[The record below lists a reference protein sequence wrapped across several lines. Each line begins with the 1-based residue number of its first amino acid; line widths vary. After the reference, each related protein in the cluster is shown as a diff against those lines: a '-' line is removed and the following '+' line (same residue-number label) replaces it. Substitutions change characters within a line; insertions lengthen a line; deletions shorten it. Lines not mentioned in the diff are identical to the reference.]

1 MNNLKP
7 QRWSIVGA
15 SVTGSGHIGRAE
27 PGQDRLAWRV
37 WAGEQDASPLLIMV
51 CADGAGSAR
60 RSWAGA
66 WMACRALVSAV
77 DAAMQS
83 PAGCARMR
91 EANTWTHG
99 FVERLFCQARRRVL
113 RWSSEIHG
121 LPTDLST
128 TLNMAV
134 LGGHFGCFARVGDG
148 LIAFQAGPEYQ
159 DWTLAAAPDTGE
171 FAGETTFLTSPNFA
185 EKLAVRL
192 VPQAIDKICLST
204 DGLAPILYNA
214 QQSAIHSPF
223 LNPLFQGLAHPGLTA
238 SQKSAALAHFLKS
251 SRVASRCDDD
261 LTLLLAERGTSD

>member
-27 PGQDRLAWRV
+27 PGQDRMGWRV

-66 WMACRALVSAV
+66 WMACRALISAV

-91 EANTWTHG
+91 DSGEWSTG
-99 FVERLFCQARRRVL
+99 FVERFFSQARRRVL
-113 RWSSEIHG
+113 AFSSAIHAA
-121 LPTDLST
+121 PADLST

-134 LGGHFGCFARVGDG
+134 LGPDFGCFAQVGDG
-148 LIAFQAGPEYQ
+148 LIAFQAGLEFPE
-159 DWTLAAAPDTGE
+159 WTLASVPDTGE
-171 FAGETTFLTSPNFA
+171 YAGETTFLTSHNFA

-204 DGLAPILYNA
+204 DGLAPIIYNA

-223 LNPLFQGLAHPGLTA
+223 LNPLFQGLARPGLTA
-238 SQKSAALAHFLKS
+238 SQKSAALAQFLKS